1 MHLYTQSCAYTS
13 IQGEAIVNYRR
24 QGISLQL
31 KYPKNPSVVQNFGRW
46 DFQRYRKEKLIY
58 SYTVSVEIMTSNS
71 IVTAAIC
78 LAVE

>member
-1 MHLYTQSCAYTS
+1 MHLYPQSCAYTS
-13 IQGEAIVNYRR
+13 IQGEAIINYRR
-24 QGISLQL
+24 RGISLQL
-31 KYPKNPSVVQNFGRW
+31 KYPKNPSVVRNFGGW

-58 SYTVSVEIMTSNS
+58 SYTVSAEIMTSNS